1 MGADARIYASPT
13 TDAKKNP
20 LPFQEKVRFLRQ
32 LFPQV
37 TFNSNVAVNNPF
49 AAYADVSALGYKN
62 ITVIVG
68 ADRVRDFE
76 KFGAYLLPASS
87 SKYNAAKHIDVSQYR
102 VLGIPRAA
110 GAMSATLMRGYVVAN
125 DFPSFLAG
133 TPGRNA
139 VVAKKVFTSLRKH
152 MRIREQKAY
161 REAMIQKVSEATK
174 SSGRFDKRS
183 RPPIAGHPYH
193 KKTDAQLR
201 YIIKDAS
208 EAAKAMRGHPTPDAE
223 LKYLD
228 QINNAV
234 TVLYYRA
241 RGRERGLQWAPGSG
255 RMEQVGLGITKR
267 VTEDSSSSTFLRLRR
282 GLQMKVAKEVYKQ
295 LLGRDIK
302 NLLGFSPVEVVDSA
316 VKEFKDGRGHRGLQP
331 NRPLDNALFSR
342 KFAAAAGAVLNKAT
356 SVGIKWN
363 KKKITAH
370 SRRLMNIKEDRLR
383 GPAWTASTT
392 RQWAKYPHGY
402 APGTRVK
409 ISGSGVAKRG
419 KVVRYDK
426 GDRHGSPFYVIDVGR
441 ARSEKIG
448 AHNVQKEDVEHIE
461 KDGVITFKEHL
472 LNEVA
477 EDWLDEAITKLG
489 TSSANDKMRAAMI
502 IFNAFTQPG
511 RIGYPRSSRPRASQP
526 SDIVD
531 EAVSIFLKG
540 KHTPRG
546 WHAAGEMLN
555 RATTLGIKWNQ
566 KLLRPIT
573 RKAMKMDE
581 ADTELDEGALSGT
594 WPQMRAARIIFKSM
608 VGPRGP
614 LPPETAIASD
624 IVDQAVYYFLKGKH
638 TPKGWYAGGQMLNKA
653 TELGIKWNR
662 KLIKPHIRKAMKMDE
677 AVTKLDEGSKWEQ
690 MRHAIIIFKSLAPR
704 NVKVPETAIASD
716 IVNQAVYYFLS
727 AMSLG
732 DTAELRRVGQL
743 LHKATQLGIK
753 WNRKLIKPHIRNRMS
768 LKAQGVLLNQRTEAN
783 EAVGNA
789 PPKVGDRVRAGV
801 GAGSGNVP
809 GWSKAGFTG
818 TVERIEGKWIYVN
831 LGPEPGSKW
840 GDRIIKAPR
849 KYIMREAGISAP
861 KPPSEVDRMKVRQT
875 TDLITLKQRQAT
887 ELMAAKIRDVETKA
901 REAQTKATA
910 PKSAGVSAS

>member
-1 MGADARIYASPT
+1 MPREKSIVIAFGRFNPPTTGHERLVTFLKRTASRMGADARIYASPT

-20 LPFQEKVRFLRQ
+20 LPFQEKVGFLRQ

-37 TFNSNVAVNNPF
+37 TFNSNAAVNTPF
-49 AAYADVSALGYKN
+49 AAYADASAAGYKN

-76 KFGAYLLPASS
+76 KFGAYLLPAGS

-102 VLGIPRAA
+102 VLGIPRGA

-161 REAMIQKVSEATK
+161 REAMIQKVSEAPV
-174 SSGRFDKRS
+174 DKRH
-183 RPPIAGHPYH
+183 RPPLQGHPYH

-201 YIIKDAS
+201 YIVKDAG
-208 EAAKAMRGHPTPDAE
+208 EAAKAMRGHATPDAE
-223 LKYLD
+223 HKYLD
-228 QINNAV
+228 QFNDAV
-234 TVLYYRA
+234 TVLYYRK
-241 RGRERGLQWAPGSG
+241 RGGAQV
-255 RMEQVGLGITKR
+255 EQVGLGITKR
-267 VTEDSSSSTFLRLRR
+267 ITE
-282 GLQMKVAKEVYKQ
+282 G
-295 LLGRDIK
+295 
-302 NLLGFSPVEVVDSA
+302 
-316 VKEFKDGRGHRGLQP
+316 
-331 NRPLDNALFSR
+331 DN
-342 KFAAAAGAVLNKAT
+342 
-356 SVGIKWN
+356 
-363 KKKITAH
+363 
-370 SRRLMNIKEDRLR
+370 
-383 GPAWTASTT
+383 P
-392 RQWAKYPHGY
+392 Y

-477 EDWLDEAITKLG
+477 EDWLDEA
-489 TSSANDKMRAAMI
+489 
-502 IFNAFTQPG
+502 
-511 RIGYPRSSRPRASQP
+511 
-526 SDIVD
+526 
-531 EAVSIFLKG
+531 
-540 KHTPRG
+540 
-546 WHAAGEMLN
+546 
-555 RATTLGIKWNQ
+555 
-566 KLLRPIT
+566 
-573 RKAMKMDE
+573 
-581 ADTELDEGALSGT
+581 
-594 WPQMRAARIIFKSM
+594 
-608 VGPRGP
+608 
-614 LPPETAIASD
+614 
-624 IVDQAVYYFLKGKH
+624 
-638 TPKGWYAGGQMLNKA
+638 
-653 TELGIKWNR
+653 
-662 KLIKPHIRKAMKMDE
+662 
-677 AVTKLDEGSKWEQ
+677 VTKLDEGSKWEQ

-716 IVNQAVYYFLS
+716 IVDQAVYYFLS
-727 AMSLG
+727 AVSLG

-753 WNRKLIKPHIRNRMS
+753 WNQKLIKPHIRNRMS
-768 LKAQGVLLNQRTEAN
+768 LKAQGVLLNQKTKAN

-801 GAGSGNVP
+801 GASP
-809 GWSKAGFTG
+809 YTGWSKAGFTG

-910 PKSAGVSAS
+910 PKGAAGSAS